1 MHKLILIIFSFLL
14 FQGPI
19 FAQKKTSKNQLAYQY
34 YRDKAYDKAG
44 VLYKEL
50 YDKGH
55 STAYLKYWVKC
66 LIEEEEYSLAEKTLK
81 KEIKGKKNIPSLKVQ
96 LGSVYL
102 AWGQE
107 DKAKKLYRKSIEQ
120 LKSGGR
126 HQVISLAN
134 AFISQ
139 REYTY
144 AEATYLKG
152 RKLSKGEYSFAMEL
166 ANVYYYSRNYQKM
179 INEFMDVL
187 DESETYL
194 KTIQNRLQATV
205 YKQDDGSLND
215 LLKRALITRIQ
226 KSKDQTIYS
235 ELLIWLYLQEKEFGK
250 AFIQTK
256 ALDKRNQED
265 GNRLIAL
272 GELAYNNKDYKTAV
286 KCYDYVL
293 TLGEESINYLHA
305 KVGSLVSNQAEVL
318 IAPEPDQVQIQELL
332 SRYESLL
339 SEIGNRPESID
350 ITISYAY
357 MLSFYAGEVEKSIL
371 ILEDLL
377 DNRVLNH
384 VQQSAVKME
393 LADELLLNNDIWEA
407 TLYFS
412 QVIKANP
419 NNEIGN
425 EAQIKKAKLS
435 YYSGDFLWAK
445 GQLDVLKASTSKL
458 ISNDALYLSSVIS
471 DNLQDTIELP
481 LQMFSRAD
489 LLIFQKHPEQ
499 ALLVLDSLQAQFSGH
514 SLTDDILYKKAEIF
528 ETLGKDTLA
537 KPLYQEILDKH
548 YSDILADN
556 ALMALAN
563 LYVKEDNPEKAMELY
578 TQLLVDFPDS
588 FFTTDARRKIVEFRD
603 S

>member
-1 MHKLILIIFSFLL
+1 M
-14 FQGPI
+14 FQGFG
-19 FAQKKTSKNQLAYQY
+19 FAQKQTSKSQLAYKY
-34 YRDKAYDKAG
+34 YRAKDYDKAA

-50 YDKGH
+50 YEKGH
-55 STAYLKYWVKC
+55 SSAYLNYWVKC
-66 LIEEEEYSLAEKTLK
+66 LIQEEDYSLAEKTLK
-81 KEIKGKKNIPSLKVQ
+81 KEIKRKKNSPSLKVQ
-96 LGSVYL
+96 LGAVYM
-102 AWGQE
+102 AWGLE
-107 DKAKKLYRKSIEQ
+107 EKSKKLYQKSIEQ

-139 REYTY
+139 REFTY

-152 RKLSKGEYSFAMEL
+152 RKLSKGEYSYAMEL
-166 ANVYYYSRNYQKM
+166 ANVYYYSRNYDKM

-187 DESETYL
+187 EENETYI

-205 YKQDDGSLND
+205 YKQDDGSLNG
-215 LLKRALITRIQ
+215 LLKRELISRIQ
-226 KSKDQTIYS
+226 KTKDQSVFS
-235 ELLIWLYLQEKEFGK
+235 ELLIWLYLQEKSFAK

-265 GNRLIAL
+265 GERLIAL
-272 GELAYNNKDYKTAV
+272 GELAYNNEDYGTAI

-293 TLGEESINYLHA
+293 SLGEESLNYFQA
-305 KVGSLVSNQAEVL
+305 KVGSLVSNQAEIL
-318 IAPEPDQVQIQELL
+318 MATEPDQVQIQELL
-332 SRYESLL
+332 VRYESLL

-357 MLSFYAGEVEKSIL
+357 ILSFYAGEIDKSIL
-371 ILEDLL
+371 LLEDLL
-377 DNRVLNH
+377 DSRVMNH

-481 LQMFSRAD
+481 LQMFSRSD

-499 ALLVLDSLQAQFSGH
+499 ALLVLDSIQNAFPDH
-514 SLTDDILYKKAEIF
+514 SLTDDILFKKAGIY
-528 ETLGKDTLA
+528 ETMGRDTLA
-537 KPLYQEILDKH
+537 KTLYQEILDQH

-556 ALMALAN
+556 ALMALAD

-588 FFTTDARRKIVEFRD
+588 FFTTDARRKIVAFRD